1 MGQGAR
7 EIDELALTNRQRGA
21 AFADTGA
28 DAFGKGLDEIGKPD
42 FADGVFYGGAID
54 VRRAKAN
61 VGFDGAA
68 EQKGILEDDAEQTAE
83 ILQVDFADVDSVEQ
97 DLTAL
102 NIIEAKQER
111 DKRGLAGT
119 GVSDDG

>member
-1 MGQGAR
+1 MSWR
-7 EIDELALTNRQRGA
+7 CPTESVEPRSLTLAPTPSGRDSMKSQA
-21 AFADTGA
+21 
-28 DAFGKGLDEIGKPD
+28 D

-68 EQKGILEDDAEQTAE
+68 EQEGILQDDAEEAAE
-83 ILQVDFADVDSVEQ
+83 VLKVDFADVDSVEQ

-111 DKRGLAGT
+111 DKRGLAGA